1 MGLLQLPISSGR
13 KDDNTANNI
22 ANQVLAINKDSKMA
36 DEAFQLIEYI
46 TTGEYD
52 KKMTEDALCIPTDKA
67 NSDAWPTELAGVKEA
82 FDATTTFYDWAA
94 GVESN
99 MISHLCFRKIHRNL
113 LQANWTQ
120 QDSSKQ

>member
-1 MGLLQLPISSGR
+1 
-13 KDDNTANNI
+13 
-22 ANQVLAINKDSKMA
+22 MA

-67 NSDAWPTELAGVKEA
+67 NSDAWPTELAGVKKHSMQQQLSMTGQQA
-82 FDATTTFYDWAA
+82 QKAT
-94 GVESN
+94 
-99 MISHLCFRKIHRNL
+99 MISHLCFRKTHRNL